1 MSHETPEIHYDNN
14 AFNSSKLDIGT
25 ESNDFEKDE
34 VVEDQNVKN
43 SSMGKDIMYGIEDVP
58 PWYLCIFLA
67 FQHFM
72 VMIGS
77 LLGIP
82 FILAPILCI
91 GEDDPAKGQLI
102 STILFASGVVTL
114 LQSTF
119 GVRLPI
125 IQGGTFT
132 FIVPTI
138 AIITTSF
145 PSCDKYDFGN
155 LTQTEKDE
163 VWMPRMR
170 EIQGAII
177 VSSLFQVIIGCTGV
191 VGFVLSWI
199 SPLAVVPTI
208 SLVGLSLFKTA
219 ADKAASQWGIALL
232 TSVMMVLFSQHLSK
246 FEVPILSCSK
256 RGFKWKKIQIFS
268 FFPVILAIFIS
279 WAFCG
284 ILTASGALPS
294 NSEARTD
301 INLALIQRSPWFY
314 IPYPF
319 QWGLPSVTVSGVF
332 GMLAGVIPSMIES
345 VGDYYACARLSGVKP
360 PPKHAMN
367 RGICIEGIG
376 CIITGIL
383 GTGNGTISYSENIG
397 AIRVTRVASR
407 RVIQVAGLLLIFCG
421 MFGKIGAFFG
431 TLPNPVIGGVFM
443 IVFSIIT
450 AVGLSNLQV
459 VDLNSSRNLF
469 VLGISLFFGL
479 AIPEWV
485 GNNSELIKTGSE
497 IVDQLITVLLRTN
510 VFVGGALGLILDN
523 SIPGTEEERGVTK
536 WKRQITAS
544 DEEEGLEDSSYD
556 LPFGMSLLKRV
567 TWCSRV
573 PFSPTYRT
581 DKKDQV

>member
-1 MSHETPEIHYDNN
+1 
-14 AFNSSKLDIGT
+14 
-25 ESNDFEKDE
+25 
-34 VVEDQNVKN
+34 
-43 SSMGKDIMYGIEDVP
+43 
-58 PWYLCIFLA
+58 
-67 FQHFM
+67 
-72 VMIGS
+72 MIGS

-82 FILAPILCI
+82 FILVPLLCI

-102 STILFASGVVTL
+102 STILFASGIVTL

-119 GVRLPI
+119 GVR
-125 IQGGTFT
+125 
-132 FIVPTI
+132 
-138 AIITTSF
+138 
-145 PSCDKYDFGN
+145 CERYDFGN

-191 VGFVLSWI
+191 VGFVLNWI

-208 SLVGLSLFKTA
+208 SLVGLSLVKTA
-219 ADKAASQWGIALL
+219 ADKASSQWGIALL
-232 TSVMMVLFSQHLSK
+232 TS
-246 FEVPILSCSK
+246 
-256 RGFKWKKIQIFS
+256 
-268 FFPVILAIFIS
+268 VILAIFIS

-301 INLALIQRSPWFY
+301 INFALIQRSPWFY

-319 QWGLPSVTVSGVF
+319 QWGIPSVTVSGVF

-383 GTGNGTISYSENIG
+383 GTGNGTTSYSENIG
-397 AIRVTRVASR
+397 AIRVTRFVLQVASR

-421 MFGKIGAFFG
+421 MFGKFGAFFG

-450 AVGLSNLQV
+450 AVGLSNLQA

-469 VLGISLFFGL
+469 
-479 AIPEWV
+479 WV

-497 IVDQLITVLLRTN
+497 IVDQLIIVLLRTHM
-510 VFVGGALGLILDN
+510 FVGGALGLILDN
-523 SIPGTEEERGVTK
+523 SIPGKYSSNIPKYSSNIPKYSSNIPKYSKYSKYSSNIPQIFQNILQIFQIFQNIPQIFQNIPQIFQKHVMEVFPSSGTEEERGVTK
-536 WKRQITAS
+536 WKRQVTAS

-567 TWCSRV
+567 TWCSHV

>member
-1 MSHETPEIHYDNN
+1 MERYH
-14 AFNSSKLDIGT
+14 A
-25 ESNDFEKDE
+25 
-34 VVEDQNVKN
+34 
-43 SSMGKDIMYGIEDVP
+43 
-58 PWYLCIFLA
+58 
-67 FQHFM
+67 FM

-102 STILFASGVVTL
+102 STILFASGIVTL

-132 FIVPTI
+132 FIIPTI

-145 PSCDKYDFGN
+145 PSCEKYDFGN

-177 VSSLFQVIIGCTGV
+177 VSSLFQVI
-191 VGFVLSWI
+191 
-199 SPLAVVPTI
+199 
-208 SLVGLSLFKTA
+208 
-219 ADKAASQWGIALL
+219 
-232 TSVMMVLFSQHLSK
+232 
-246 FEVPILSCSK
+246 
-256 RGFKWKKIQIFS
+256 
-268 FFPVILAIFIS
+268 LAIFIS

-284 ILTASGALPS
+284 ILTASEALPS

-383 GTGNGTISYSENIG
+383 GTGNGTVSYSENIG

-431 TLPNPVIGGVFM
+431 TLPNPVIGG
-443 IVFSIIT
+443 
-450 AVGLSNLQV
+450 
-459 VDLNSSRNLF
+459 
-469 VLGISLFFGL
+469 
-479 AIPEWV
+479 
-485 GNNSELIKTGSE
+485 
-497 IVDQLITVLLRTN
+497 
-510 VFVGGALGLILDN
+510 
-523 SIPGTEEERGVTK
+523 TEEERGVTK

-544 DEEEGLEDSSYD
+544 NEEEGLEDSSYD
-556 LPFGMSLLKRV
+556 LPFGMSLLKSV
-567 TWCSRV
+567 I
-573 PFSPTYRT
+573 
-581 DKKDQV
+581 

>member
-1 MSHETPEIHYDNN
+1 
-14 AFNSSKLDIGT
+14 
-25 ESNDFEKDE
+25 
-34 VVEDQNVKN
+34 
-43 SSMGKDIMYGIEDVP
+43 MYGLKMFP
-58 PWYLCIFLA
+58 RGTSAFSSL

-102 STILFASGVVTL
+102 STILFASGIVTL

-232 TSVMMVLFSQHLSK
+232 TSVMMV
-246 FEVPILSCSK
+246 
-256 RGFKWKKIQIFS
+256 
-268 FFPVILAIFIS
+268 ILAIFIS

-319 QWGLPSVTVSGVF
+319 QWGPPSVTVSGVF

-345 VGDYYACARLSGVKP
+345 VKP

-367 RGICIEGIG
+367 RGICIEGVG

-431 TLPNPVIGGVFM
+431 TLPNPVIGG
-443 IVFSIIT
+443 
-450 AVGLSNLQV
+450 
-459 VDLNSSRNLF
+459 
-469 VLGISLFFGL
+469 
-479 AIPEWV
+479 
-485 GNNSELIKTGSE
+485 
-497 IVDQLITVLLRTN
+497 
-510 VFVGGALGLILDN
+510 
-523 SIPGTEEERGVTK
+523 TEEERGVTK

-556 LPFGMSLLKRV
+556 LPFGIV
-567 TWCSRV
+567 I
-573 PFSPTYRT
+573 
-581 DKKDQV
+581 